1 MKIRV
6 NVQSRRNQFGQ
17 GVSIAPSHILADALT
32 LFQLE
37 GGGADGAQEI
47 TIPSPHRF
55 SDLPTALVCIYKL
68 LPRYPTI
75 LRLT

>member
-6 NVQSRRNQFGQ
+6 NVKGRRNQFGQ
-17 GVSIAPSHILADALT
+17 GVSIAPSQILADALT

-37 GGGADGAQEI
+37 GGGQMVP
-47 TIPSPHRF
+47 TKLLFRF
-55 SDLPTALVCIYKL
+55 SDLPTALVCIYKI